1 MAGPIERTKV
11 TTRSLMVAAD
21 LGATVIKQ
29 IAGNEVANT
38 IGQSPLTKELLV
50 SLIASKIVQRLESR
64 GKV

>member
-29 IAGNEVANT
+29 IAGNEVAST

-50 SLIASKIVQRLESR
+50 SLIAAKIVQRLESR